1 MKFLTTWKIHPGSHN
16 TAIARFLETG
26 GAPPPGVRI
35 LHRWHGANGTGVA
48 ISESDDAKAI
58 YLGLAQWTDVLDLN
72 ITPCVEDADAG
83 VALASL
89 GKR

>member
-1 MKFLTTWKIHPGSHN
+1 MKFLTTWKIQPGGYN
-16 TAIARFLETG
+16 AAVARFLETG

-35 LHRWHGANGTGVA
+35 LHRWHGANGIGAA

-58 YLGLAQWTDVLDLN
+58 YQGLTQWADVLDMN
-72 ITPCVEDADAG
+72 ISPCVEDADAG
-83 VALASL
+83 AALASL